1 MAKLIK
7 AIRTIEADKEY
18 FSATLANLGEYL
30 LIVKP
35 SASGTNRAEVSNSII
50 SNIGMEKLVLNRT
63 YTSVGRIKG
72 TAMEVDIISPTIMG
86 SLPPTKLT
94 TKGDPRPVD
103 IPVNKTIGRAIAGA
117 TIQEMEYITK
127 GSIINFSNVNS
138 SNIFGLVKVV
148 IRSLASNLRRFR
160 NKSPPRRT
168 KRYGDKICPIAE
180 NIMPLNIESG
190 ITIISIPRALSLLVN

>member
-7 AIRTIEADKEY
+7 AIRTIEEDREY

-35 SASGTNRAEVSNSII
+35 NASGTNRAEVSNSII
-50 SNIGMEKLVLNRT
+50 SNIGMEKVVLNRT
-63 YTSVGRIKG
+63 YTSVGRTKG

-117 TIQEMEYITK
+117 TT
-127 GSIINFSNVNS
+127 
-138 SNIFGLVKVV
+138 
-148 IRSLASNLRRFR
+148 
-160 NKSPPRRT
+160 
-168 KRYGDKICPIAE
+168 
-180 NIMPLNIESG
+180 
-190 ITIISIPRALSLLVN
+190 